1 MLSEIEPEIVKD
13 MRIESFKK
21 MKELEKELDLAG
33 KSVLVIPY
41 GGYVLPQNS
50 AVYDRLNGEFRAK

>member
-1 MLSEIEPEIVKD
+1 MKD
-13 MRIESFKK
+13 LRIESFKK